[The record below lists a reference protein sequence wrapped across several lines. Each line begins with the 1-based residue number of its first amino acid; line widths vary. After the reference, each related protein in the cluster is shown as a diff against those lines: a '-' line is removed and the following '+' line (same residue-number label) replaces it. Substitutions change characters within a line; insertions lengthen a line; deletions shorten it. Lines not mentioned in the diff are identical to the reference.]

1 VDHGLPVRHGF
12 FRQRIK
18 LLQGAFNVDRDAV
31 AAGKNC
37 TTRPG

>member
-1 VDHGLPVRHGF
+1 MPLSDVA
-12 FRQRIK
+12 RIWNSK